1 MSDDKR
7 KLGQA
12 LKQAVEEVRMK
23 VCFSCFFFI
32 GFEKIKKIKK

>member
-23 VCFSCFFFI
+23 VCFSCFFLLVL
-32 GFEKIKKIKK
+32 KK